1 MNHEEKLNA
10 HIYEYGL
17 EGLLPQNLPD
27 NILDRLLLEIDSYQQ
42 ENDETPASTL
52 LIAILT
58 LQNGKIIQSN
68 TGSINIDF
76 QGEDDLMDKFNSYMI
91 CIILESLRRETPL
104 YIADDSLPTLKNIFD
119 KQRQIQLSVLD

>member
-10 HIYEYGL
+10 HICEYGL
-17 EGLLPQNLPD
+17 KGLLPQNLTD
-27 NILDRLLLEIDSYQQ
+27 NILDRMLLEIDSYQQ
-42 ENDETPASTL
+42 KNGETPASTL

-76 QGEDDLMDKFNSYMI
+76 QGEDDLIDKFDSYIM
-91 CIILESLRRETPL
+91 CVTLESMRRETPL

-119 KQRQIQLSVLD
+119 KKRQIQLSVLD